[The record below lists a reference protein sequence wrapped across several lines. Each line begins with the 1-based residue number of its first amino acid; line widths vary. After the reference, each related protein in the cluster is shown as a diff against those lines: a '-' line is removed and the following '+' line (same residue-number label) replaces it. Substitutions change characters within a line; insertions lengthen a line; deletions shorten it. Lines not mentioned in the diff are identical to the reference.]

1 MMNDAVRCWQREHVG
16 RLHRHVQLLLFS
28 LINNPPPSIK
38 GTVIP
43 QVISDKVEFSVVN
56 FTAPRQEVHL
66 GSDLDMLKEF
76 KVSLVMFTFNEF
88 ASTYHDT

>member
-1 MMNDAVRCWQREHVG
+1 M
-16 RLHRHVQLLLFS
+16 
-28 LINNPPPSIK
+28 
-38 GTVIP
+38 IP